1 MNAPVKSLVPFIPS
15 WTAGGRLENLADPA
29 SLTID
34 FAWISA
40 TLSGL
45 ARFNNKQDGAA
56 LSVAQHCVQGADA
69 LYRETGDAHF
79 AGLFL
84 LHDGHEAWLQDVT
97 TPLAKLIGWL
107 VDGLLDDESKGCKRF
122 ERAWSVL
129 KADYDRKIYTA
140 AGYASP
146 HLWTEEQKRLVHQM
160 DSRMGEI
167 EAYELFGPSAFSEV
181 PHSGRPSPKLTG
193 SICPTWAP
201 MKAEEA
207 FNARLK
213 KYCGIDVRL
222 NPRGI
227 A

>member
-1 MNAPVKSLVPFIPS
+1 MNAPVKSLVPFIPA

-29 SLTID
+29 SINVD

-40 TLSGL
+40 TLSGI
-45 ARFNNKQDGAA
+45 ARFNNKQDGTG

-69 LYRETGDAHF
+69 LYRETGDAHV

-84 LHDGHEAWLQDVT
+84 LHDGHEAWIGDIT
-97 TPLAKLIGWL
+97 TPVAKLLSWG
-107 VDGLLDDESKGCKRF
+107 VEGLLPENMRGCRAF
-122 ERAWSVL
+122 EALLTSL
-129 KADYDRKIYTA
+129 KSSFDRRIYAA
-140 AGYASP
+140 AGYTSP

-160 DSRMGEI
+160 DGRIGEI

-213 KYCGIDVRL
+213 KYCGIDVRV
-222 NPRGI
+222 NARGI
-227 A
+227 S

>member
-1 MNAPVKSLVPFIPS
+1 MSAPLKSATPFIPA
-15 WTAGGRLENLADPA
+15 WTAGGKLENLADP
-29 SLTID
+29 SSITID

-45 ARFNNKQDGAA
+45 ARFNNKQDGPP

-69 LYRETGDAHF
+69 LYRETGDAHV

-84 LHDGHEAWLQDVT
+84 LHDHHEAWIGDIT
-97 TPLAKLIGWL
+97 TPVARVLDYLVAETLEEPEDCAGMFLAVLEKI
-107 VDGLLDDESKGCKRF
+107 KRKF
-122 ERAWSVL
+122 
-129 KADYDRKIYTA
+129 DTCIYAA

-160 DSRMGEI
+160 DGRMGEI
-167 EAYELFGPSAFSEV
+167 EAYELFGPSAFEQV

-222 NPRGI
+222 NPKGI